1 VSVSIAF
8 NALLA
13 LTCGYALIRG
23 SAPERIAVA
32 IIGVGTILTIVMMP
46 AAGHRYRHVEADI
59 LWIDVGMYLAF
70 QQLALHADRF
80 WTLRVAGLQLAIL
93 LIHMTI
99 AVIPEFVPPAYT
111 TAQWLFAALILVIL
125 AIGTWRHQ
133 RRLALYGVDRD
144 WSSAHAERPH

>member
-13 LTCGYALIRG
+13 LTCSYGLIRG
-23 SAPERIAVA
+23 GAPERIAVA
-32 IIGVGTILTIVMMP
+32 IIGAGTILTIVMMP
-46 AAGHRYRHVEADI
+46 AAGHRYRHVETDI

-70 QQLALHADRF
+70 QQLAFHADRF

-99 AVIPEFVPPAYT
+99 AVIPDFVPPAYT
-111 TAQWLFAALILVIL
+111 AAQWLFAAVIL
-125 AIGTWRHQ
+125 IILAVGTHRHQ
-133 RRLALYGVDRD
+133 RRLALFGADRD
-144 WSSAHAERPH
+144 WSPAHSERSD